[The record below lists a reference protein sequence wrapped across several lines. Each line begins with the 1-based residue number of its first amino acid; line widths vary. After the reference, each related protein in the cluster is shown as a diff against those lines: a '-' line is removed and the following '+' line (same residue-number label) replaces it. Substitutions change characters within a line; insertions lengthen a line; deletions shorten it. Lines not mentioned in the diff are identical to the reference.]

1 MIKIQ
6 FEKASEL
13 NGEIE
18 IVVRSGEIT
27 PAVLTIMNQLETL
40 EKPIQTL
47 ALPAD
52 DRVVMVAQA
61 DIILLEINKTDITIH
76 TINHLFHIT
85 GQLKR
90 MITKLNQTDFIQ
102 VSKGA
107 VLNLNHLKTLEAAF
121 SGNMTA
127 RLTNDIKVTISRK
140 YLPELKKQL
149 GM

>member
-1 MIKIQ
+1 M
-6 FEKASEL
+6 
-13 NGEIE
+13 
-18 IVVRSGEIT
+18 
-27 PAVLTIMNQLETL
+27 
-40 EKPIQTL
+40 L
-47 ALPAD
+47 A
-52 DRVVMVAQA
+52 
-61 DIILLEINKTDITIH
+61 
-76 TINHLFHIT
+76 
-85 GQLKR
+85 
-90 MITKLNQTDFIQ
+90 KLNQTDFIQ